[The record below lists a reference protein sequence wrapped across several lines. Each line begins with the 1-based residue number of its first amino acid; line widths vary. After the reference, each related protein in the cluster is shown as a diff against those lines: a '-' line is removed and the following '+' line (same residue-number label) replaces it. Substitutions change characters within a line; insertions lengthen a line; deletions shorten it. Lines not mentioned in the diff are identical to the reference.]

1 MSAPQRC
8 SVGSGTDSMEFTKFD
23 RYVDRHARA
32 FTERL
37 QALCRMPSVAA
48 RGTGMRAIAEA
59 VEQSMQRVGIGTRSF
74 RMGNGYPIIYGEC
87 GAGPKNFV
95 IYGHYDVQPV
105 GHLNEWSA
113 GPFSATI
120 TDGKLY
126 ARGAANSK
134 GDLVARLAA
143 IEAYQKSFG
152 KLPVSLRF
160 IVEGEDGL
168 GSPSLYRFTN
178 EHADLLSADGCIW
191 DEGYRDTKETP
202 VVSLGFKGITF
213 LELRAFGARS
223 DLHSKWGA
231 IVPNPA
237 WRLVQALATLTSPK
251 GVITIDGFSSHI
263 APISDEDAEVLK
275 NIELDEAG
283 LKREFR
289 IGGWVRSM
297 KGSTLVKEHIFGAT
311 CTICGIQTGHT
322 DAGAKT
328 VLPSMAM
335 ARLDFRLVPD
345 LTGKIVTELLR
356 EHLDIRGFRDI
367 EIIELG
373 SAPLAKSS
381 IKSQVAKAVIE
392 SSKEIYGTAPL
403 IYPMDPSSGPVGAV
417 CGVTQP
423 ATPVASFGTSY
434 SGSNPHGP
442 DENIRV
448 DDFLQSIK
456 LIGRIIYKLGESK
469 SKSVTSTHESEGRS
483 TAPLPKLKT
492 VVGKE

>member
-1 MSAPQRC
+1 MVFS
-8 SVGSGTDSMEFTKFD
+8 KFD
-23 RYVDRHARA
+23 RYVDRHSRVL
-32 FTERL
+32 TERL

-59 VEQSMQRVGIGTRSF
+59 VEQSMQRVGIGTRTF
-74 RMGNGYPIIYGEC
+74 KMGNGYPIIYGEC
-87 GAGPKNFV
+87 GSGPQSFV
-95 IYGHYDVQPV
+95 VYGHYDVQPV
-105 GHLNEWSA
+105 GQLTEWSV
-113 GPFSATI
+113 GPFAATI
-120 TDGKLY
+120 VDGKLY

-143 IEAYQKSFG
+143 VEAYQKSFG

-160 IVEGEDGL
+160 LVEGEDGL

-178 EHADLLSADGCIW
+178 DHGDLLQADGCLW

-237 WRLVQALATLTSPK
+237 WRLVQALATITSPK

-263 APISDEDAEVLK
+263 APISEEDAEVLK
-275 NIELDEAG
+275 TIELDEVG

-289 IGGWVRSM
+289 IGGWVRAM
-297 KGSTLVKEHIFGAT
+297 KGHTLVKEHIFGPT
-311 CTICGIQTGHT
+311 CTICGIHTGHT
-322 DAGAKT
+322 EAGAKT
-328 VLPSMAM
+328 ILPSTAM

-345 LTGKIVTELLR
+345 LSAELVIQLLR
-356 EHLDIRGFRDI
+356 EHLDVRGFRDI

-381 IKSQVAKAVIE
+381 AKSRVARAVIE
-392 SSKEIYGTAPL
+392 STTEVFGKRAVSS
-403 IYPMDPSSGPVGAV
+403 PMDPSGGPVGAV
-417 CGVTQP
+417 CGVSQP
-423 ATPVASFGTSY
+423 PTPVASFGTSY
-434 SGSNPHGP
+434 AGSNPHGP
-442 DENIRV
+442 DENIRIE
-448 DDFLQSIK
+448 DFLQSIK
-456 LIGRIIYKLGESK
+456 LIGRVIHRLAATKAKPE
-469 SKSVTSTHESEGRS
+469 TAHEENRQ
-483 TAPLPKLKT
+483 TAPLPKLDRRSSA
-492 VVGKE
+492 

>member
-1 MSAPQRC
+1 
-8 SVGSGTDSMEFTKFD
+8 
-23 RYVDRHARA
+23 
-32 FTERL
+32 
-37 QALCRMPSVAA
+37 
-48 RGTGMRAIAEA
+48 MRAIAEA
-59 VEQSMQRVGIGTRSF
+59 VEQSMQRIGIGTRSF
-74 RMGNGYPIIYGEC
+74 RMGSGYPIIYGEC
-87 GAGPKNFV
+87 GSGPKSFV

-105 GHLNEWSA
+105 GHLNEWSF
-113 GPFSATI
+113 GPFAATI
-120 TDGKLY
+120 QDGKLY

-134 GDLVARLAA
+134 ADLVARLAA
-143 IEAYQKSFG
+143 VEAYQKSFG

-160 IVEGEDGL
+160 LVEGEDGL

-178 EHADLLSADGCIW
+178 DHADLLQADGCLW

-213 LELRAFGARS
+213 LELRAFGART

-237 WRLVQALATLTSPK
+237 WRLVQALATITSPK
-251 GVITIDGFSSHI
+251 GVITIDGFSSYI
-263 APISDEDAEVLK
+263 APISEEDVEVLK
-275 NIELDEAG
+275 TIELDEVG

-297 KGSTLVKEHIFGAT
+297 KGQSLVKEHIFGAT

-328 VLPSMAM
+328 VLPSSAM

-345 LTGKIVTELLR
+345 LTGKIVSSLLR
-356 EHLDIRGFRDI
+356 EHLDVRGFKDI

-381 IKSQVAKAVIE
+381 AKSPVARAVI
-392 SSKEIYGTAPL
+392 SASKEIYNTAPL

-417 CGVTQP
+417 CGVGQP
-423 ATPVASFGTSY
+423 PTPVASFGTSY

-442 DENIRV
+442 DENIRI
-448 DDFLQSIK
+448 DDFV
-456 LIGRIIYKLGESK
+456 LGMKHIAAILADFAAEP
-469 SKSVTSTHESEGRS
+469 E
-483 TAPLPKLKT
+483 
-492 VVGKE
+492 

>member
-1 MSAPQRC
+1 MLFA
-8 SVGSGTDSMEFTKFD
+8 KFD
-23 RYVDRHARA
+23 KYVDRHARA

-37 QALCRMPSVAA
+37 QTLCRMPSVAA

-59 VEQSMQRVGIGTRSF
+59 VEQAMQRVGIGTRAF
-74 RMGNGYPIIYGEC
+74 RMGSGYPIIYGEC
-87 GAGPKNFV
+87 GGGPRSFL

-105 GHLNEWSA
+105 GHLSEWSF
-113 GPFSATI
+113 GPFAATI
-120 TDGKLY
+120 HEGKLY

-143 IEAYQKSFG
+143 IEAYQKTFG

-178 EHADLLSADGCIW
+178 EHADLLKANGCIW
-191 DEGYRDTKETP
+191 DEGYRDTKDTP
-202 VVSLGFKGITF
+202 VISLGFKGITF
-213 LELRAFGARS
+213 IELRAFGART
-223 DLHSKWGA
+223 DLHSKWGT

-237 WRLVQALATLTSPK
+237 WRLVQALATMTSPK

-263 APISDEDAEVLK
+263 APISEEDSEVLK
-275 NIELDEAG
+275 TIEIDEAG

-289 IGGWVRSM
+289 IGSWVRSM
-297 KGSTLVKEHIFGAT
+297 KGQTLVKEHIFGAT

-328 VLPSMAM
+328 VLPSTAM

-345 LTGKIVTELLR
+345 LTGKIVTQLLR
-356 EHLDIRGFRDI
+356 EHLDVRGFRDI

-381 IKSQVAKAVIE
+381 AKSNVACAVISAANE
-392 SSKEIYGTAPL
+392 VYEMSPL

-417 CGVTQP
+417 CGVSDP
-423 ATPVASFGTSY
+423 STPIASFGTSY
-434 SGSNPHGP
+434 AGSNPHAP
-442 DENIRV
+442 DENIRI
-448 DDFLQSIK
+448 DDFLLSIK
-456 LIGRIIYKLGESK
+456 MIGRVIHKLGEGK
-469 SKSVTSTHESEGRS
+469 GKTSLSDDEKKP
-483 TAPLPKLKT
+483 TAPLPKLKNSER
-492 VVGKE
+492 KE

>member
-1 MSAPQRC
+1 MS
-8 SVGSGTDSMEFTKFD
+8 FTKFD
-23 RYVDRHARA
+23 RYVDRHARH

-48 RGTGMRAIAEA
+48 RGTGMRAMAES
-59 VEQSMQRVGIGTRSF
+59 VEQLMQRVGMGTRSF
-74 RMGNGYPIIYGEC
+74 KIGNGYPIIYGEC
-87 GAGPKNFV
+87 GGGPKNFV
-95 IYGHYDVQPV
+95 VYGHYDVQPV
-105 GHLNEWSA
+105 GHLPEWST
-113 GPFSATI
+113 GPFAATI
-120 TDGKLY
+120 QDGKLY

-134 GDLVARLAA
+134 GDLIARLAA
-143 IEAYQKSFG
+143 VEAYQKSFG
-152 KLPVSLRF
+152 KLPITLRF

-168 GSPSLYRFTN
+168 GSPSLYRFTT
-178 EHADLLSADGCIW
+178 EHPELLLADGCLW
-191 DEGYRDTKETP
+191 DEGYRDTKDLP

-213 LELRAFGARS
+213 LELRAFGART

-251 GVITIDGFSSHI
+251 GVITIDGFSSYV
-263 APISDEDAEVLK
+263 APISDEDGELLK
-275 NIELDEAG
+275 LIELDEVG

-297 KGSTLVKEHIFGAT
+297 KGHTLVKEHIFGPT

-328 VLPSMAM
+328 VLPSTAM

-345 LTGKIVTELLR
+345 LTSKIVVGLLR
-356 EHLDIRGFRDI
+356 EHLDVRGFKDI

-373 SAPLAKSS
+373 NAPLAKSS
-381 IKSQVAKAVIE
+381 AKSDIARAVIE
-392 SSKEIYGTAPL
+392 SMKEVYGTKPL

-417 CGVTQP
+417 CGVNTP
-423 ATPVASFGTSY
+423 PTPVVSFGTSY
-434 SGSNPHGP
+434 AGSNPHGP
-442 DENIRV
+442 DENIRI

-456 LIGRIIYKLGESK
+456 LIGRVIHRLAEGSAKPLPRISESD
-469 SKSVTSTHESEGRS
+469 SRP
-483 TAPLPKLKT
+483 TAPLPRLKH
-492 VVGKE
+492 